1 MQKVGTNIQKKVQQF
16 VHIQFYPK
24 NVANPRMIGTIN
36 MTLNTILVLIIIIHA
51 QGFEPIKIF
60 GGEGD

>member
-1 MQKVGTNIQKKVQQF
+1 MFALEKVQQF

-24 NVANPRMIGTIN
+24 YVANPRMIGTIN
-36 MTLNTILVLIIIIHA
+36 MTLNTILVLIIITHA